1 MPNLPGWDPAKPKRQ
16 IYFFD
21 AVNLYGKAMCEP
33 LPIGAIRFLEEHE
46 LTFFNAESIGAI
58 PDDNELGYALKFDLR
73 LVF

>member
-1 MPNLPGWDPAKPKRQ
+1 
-16 IYFFD
+16 
-21 AVNLYGKAMCEP
+21 MCEP

-58 PDDNELGYALKFDLR
+58 PDDNERGYALKVDLR